1 MTEDKDIL
9 DIEESEELEEELS
22 MDGGDDSPDD
32 VTELP
37 REIKIQSGNC
47 PELELEALRPICT
60 LAEQNYQAVQEH
72 IKKLRNANQMLQRF
86 HARDNE
92 VTPKDVDQAKREF
105 NEAKLAYME
114 LGNKIN
120 AGIKQVHM
128 VNKSYPED
136 LLTQNLYGTYLA
148 KLISS
153 LETRNHVE
161 PYVRRL
167 AEYMFVFDREDII
180 LTEEEERRDMT
191 VEIKKAELLAEA
203 EKKVARLEARYQK
216 RQLQNR
222 IKQGERPGKIIGQLI
237 RLSRLDPEDIHTFI
251 WIAQMMSEELP
262 KQRDPNKRLEFRDD
276 VLKYCQKAFAL
287 IDDFLNMQGIENLSD
302 RDKQRSEYLKTIT
315 SIRKPLLGSG

>member
-1 MTEDKDIL
+1 MTEDNDIL
-9 DIEESEELEEELS
+9 DTGENENLEEEPS
-22 MDGGDDSPDD
+22 AGDGDESPED
-32 VTELP
+32 VTDLP
-37 REIKIQSGNC
+37 QEIKIKSGNC
-47 PELELEALRPICT
+47 PDLELEALRPICT

-72 IKKLRNANQMLQRF
+72 IKKLRNANQILQRF
-86 HARDNE
+86 HARDSE
-92 VTPKDVDQAKREF
+92 IAPKDVDQAKREF
-105 NEAKLAYME
+105 NEAKQAYME

-120 AGIKQVHM
+120 SGIKQVHL
-128 VNKSYPED
+128 VSKSYPED
-136 LLTQNLYGTYLA
+136 LLTHNLYGTYLA

-167 AEYMFVFDREDII
+167 ADYMFVFDREDII

-191 VEIKKAELLAEA
+191 IDIKKTELLADA

-237 RLSRLDPEDIHTFI
+237 RLSRLDPDDIHTFI
-251 WIAQMMSEELP
+251 WIAKLMSDELP
-262 KQRDPNKRLEFRDD
+262 RQRDPNKRLEFRDD
-276 VLKYCQKAFAL
+276 VLSYCKKAFAL
-287 IDDFLNMQGIENLSD
+287 IDDFLNMQGIENLSE

-315 SIRKPLLGSG
+315 GIRKPLLGSG